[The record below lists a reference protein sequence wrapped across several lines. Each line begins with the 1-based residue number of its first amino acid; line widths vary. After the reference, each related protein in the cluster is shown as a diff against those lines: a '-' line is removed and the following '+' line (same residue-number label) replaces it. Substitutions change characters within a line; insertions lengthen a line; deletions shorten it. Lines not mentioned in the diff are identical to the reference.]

1 MKPRVTVVG
10 LGLVGGSLARAL
22 ARAGYRVT
30 GVDAGAATRRA
41 ARRSGACVLV
51 TSRLQDALLEAEL
64 VVLAAPPLAN
74 LRLLRTLAREPRA
87 PRLVVT
93 DVSSVK
99 RRICAAGARLSGLEF
114 VGGHPMA
121 GRERPGFAASD
132 PDLFRGRPWIL
143 TPARSRSASGRV
155 RAMVRDV
162 GALPIRLT
170 PAQHDRAVAFVSHLP
185 QLVAWAL
192 ADAARSGRARAPL
205 GRLAGPAFLDM
216 TRIAKSPRGLWRE
229 ILSENRD
236 ELGRALRAF
245 RRSLMS
251 SL

>member
-1 MKPRVTVVG
+1 
-10 LGLVGGSLARAL
+10 
-22 ARAGYRVT
+22 
-30 GVDAGAATRRA
+30 
-41 ARRSGACVLV
+41 
-51 TSRLQDALLEAEL
+51 
-64 VVLAAPPLAN
+64 
-74 LRLLRTLAREPRA
+74 
-87 PRLVVT
+87 
-93 DVSSVK
+93 
-99 RRICAAGARLSGLEF
+99 
-114 VGGHPMA
+114 
-121 GRERPGFAASD
+121 
-132 PDLFRGRPWIL
+132 
-143 TPARSRSASGRV
+143 
-155 RAMVRDV
+155 MVRDV

-216 TRIAKSPRGLWRE
+216 TRIASSPRGLWRE
-229 ILSENRD
+229 ILEENRD

>member
-1 MKPRVTVVG
+1 MKPVVVVG

-22 ARAGYRVT
+22 ARKGYRVS
-30 GVDAGAATRRA
+30 GVDTSAAARRA
-41 ARRSGACVLV
+41 ARRSGAFALV
-51 TSRLQDALLEAEL
+51 TERLPEALAGAEL

-74 LRLLRTLAREPRA
+74 LRLLRELGRLART

-99 RRICAAGARLSGLEF
+99 RRICAAGARLGSLDF

-121 GRERPGFAASD
+121 GRERGGFAASR
-132 PDLFRGRPWIL
+132 PDLFHGRPWIL
-143 TPARSRSASGRV
+143 TPARSRRALARV
-155 RAMVRDV
+155 RALVRDV
-162 GALPIRLT
+162 GAREVRLT
-170 PAQHDRAVAFVSHLP
+170 PARHDRAVAFVSHLP

-192 ADAARSGRARAPL
+192 ADAARAGRARAPL
-205 GRLAGPAFLDM
+205 RKLAGPAFLDM
-216 TRIAKSPRGLWRE
+216 TRIAKSPRRLWRE

-236 ELGRALRAF
+236 ELGRALHAF
-245 RRSLMS
+245 RRALMS